1 MTLKVIFLFFVCHN
15 SHQLFIRATCNFR
28 TSAQTTYV
36 EDEKNEY
43 LFSYLCTQI
52 TLYYY
57 IHLYSY
63 VYYIHDAD
71 IQLVFFEH
79 YPSIPIELQK
89 VKWGLCKTSHY
100 QTYLNKSDVFCLV
113 YSCLVEQK
121 MRIRLKVHYKYCL
134 LFFKELLPVCL
145 FLVLPVNIYFLQES
159 RRIDFQRIFLSV
171 MALNLRSE

>member
-28 TSAQTTYV
+28 TSAQDTYI
-36 EDEKNEY
+36 EDEKKWTLIFIPVYTDYIILQY
-43 LFSYLCTQI
+43 LYT
-52 TLYYY
+52 
-57 IHLYSY
+57 Y

-79 YPSIPIELQK
+79 YPSIPIALQK

-113 YSCLVEQK
+113 YSCLVEQNWESVWK
-121 MRIRLKVHYKYCL
+121 FIPNIVCF
-134 LFFKELLPVCL
+134 FFKELLPVCL
-145 FLVLPVNIYFLQES
+145 FFVL
-159 RRIDFQRIFLSV
+159 
-171 MALNLRSE
+171 